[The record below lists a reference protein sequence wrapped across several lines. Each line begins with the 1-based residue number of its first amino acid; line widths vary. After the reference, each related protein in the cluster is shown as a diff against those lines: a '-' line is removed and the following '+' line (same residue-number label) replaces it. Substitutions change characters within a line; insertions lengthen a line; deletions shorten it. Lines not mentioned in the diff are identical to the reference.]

1 MPPAN
6 PIHGRDLP
14 AEIFLQQFLH
24 FTSHYN
30 ERSFVETLT
39 IARPSKLC
47 KYLILKFRTSLK
59 IFGGQLLMET
69 FWWKTGGKCLV
80 ENIQW
85 NLVGGKWL
93 VECEGTSWLGARVD
107 CWGRVGRE
115 KTRLLR
121 PTEAAMPVYI
131 FRLLTW
137 TTEASMPVYMEEN

>member
-1 MPPAN
+1 MKYTYICVLHNSHISPMQPAN

-14 AEIFLQQFLH
+14 AEIFLHQFLH
-24 FTSHYN
+24 FSSHYN

-39 IARPSKLC
+39 IALTRPSKLC

-85 NLVGGKWL
+85 NLIGGK
-93 VECEGTSWLGARVD
+93 
-107 CWGRVGRE
+107 
-115 KTRLLR
+115 
-121 PTEAAMPVYI
+121 
-131 FRLLTW
+131 
-137 TTEASMPVYMEEN
+137 